1 MKIRT
6 SQPSNNKYY
15 IRQVSGGLNGAVAG
29 QPTIKGANVLCNCV
43 GYANGRFNEI
53 IGDPNLIGT
62 VKAFGYQLV
71 CNAEDFIESAR
82 RQGLTISPTPIEGGI
97 MVWAKGR
104 PGRGSD
110 GAGHVAVVEEV
121 YADGTILTSESG
133 WNAWAF
139 KTVRRSNA
147 NGRWGQTS
155 AYSFRGCVVNPGVPN
170 PKVVPVPPLV
180 VDGIG
185 GEATVMAMQRFFGT
199 PVDGIISG
207 QIKGLHRYYPSLT
220 AVSYIGAP
228 STCIKALQKW
238 VGVPDDGYLGA
249 DTTKAWQAKL
259 GVKDDGIFGP
269 DSMRAWQKYL
279 NDHQEPEPPKPEPPK
294 PTKKVEEDG
303 IGGPAT
309 VKLAQSVFGTQVDG
323 NISGQN
329 KALKKYYPSLTA
341 VTFDKV
347 KSTLVKRLQKWVG
360 VDDDGV
366 WGAATS
372 KGLQHKLN
380 SEGYDAGDEDS
391 IFGARSMRAFQ
402 AWLNDH
408 DSPTPDTPQPT
419 KNIFDKG
426 VEWLKKIAA
435 DNSWHYVKYN
445 SNDAKT
451 KECPICHNHAVGKYH
466 GWNCIGESF
475 AFWRHGCGIPCKC
488 ANNVINN
495 AIGDKVL
502 KMSDAEALKTLR
514 SKIGLTDIQ
523 VIRNGGNTIPQ
534 SWLKKGDICLQYKGN
549 TYVHTFPYI
558 GDGYT
563 IDCGSYKDTAKQIA
577 KRKAPSCKV
586 AIRYIGK

>member
-53 IGDPNLIGT
+53 IGDPNLNGT

-82 RQGLTISPTPIEGGI
+82 RQGLTINPTPIEGGI

-139 KTVRRSNA
+139 KTVRRSNS

-279 NDHQEPEPPKPEPPK
+279 NEQQKPEPEPPKPTQK
-294 PTKKVEEDG
+294 IEEDG

-309 VKLAQSVFGTQVDG
+309 VKVAQTVFGTQVDG

-329 KALKKYYPSLTA
+329 EALKKYYPSLTA

-391 IFGARSMRAFQ
+391 IFGERSMRAFQ

-408 DSPTPDTPQPT
+408 DSPTPDTPQPEPT
-419 KNIFDKG
+419 PKPTPTPSFLDKWFSALRTQY
-426 VEWLKKIAA
+426 EWSKDQKYEWVSGGPTIANSKKKGTCISLHSVALQRLGLLASKGYFYYNPETKKIAGKSA
-435 DNSWHYVKYN
+435 KYVLNHPEIFEVFYPG
-445 SNDAKT
+445 KT
-451 KECPICHNHAVGKYH
+451 VKQLWEEGLIK
-466 GWNCIGESF
+466 
-475 AFWRHGCGIPCKC
+475 
-488 ANNVINN
+488 
-495 AIGDKVL
+495 IGDYVGYGGKNYHSMVFKGFNKKGEAIFDTMGHRRGLNITYPYYAKQKVA
-502 KMSDAEALKTLR
+502 MIVR
-514 SKIGLTDIQ
+514 
-523 VIRNGGNTIPQ
+523 
-534 SWLKKGDICLQYKGN
+534 LKK
-549 TYVHTFPYI
+549 V
-558 GDGYT
+558 
-563 IDCGSYKDTAKQIA
+563 
-577 KRKAPSCKV
+577 
-586 AIRYIGK
+586 